1 MAVRRPKCLAASP
14 SIKLR
19 STELIS
25 GLCGVQAARPTV
37 EPGQVLPR
45 CGCADAQ
52 LVCRS
57 RDRADFDVGE
67 ERLELAAGW
76 ALTDASHRQAVRST
90 VAKSRS
96 GGVRLTIRK
105 RGRER

>member
-1 MAVRRPKCLAASP
+1 MAARRPKCLAASP
-14 SIKLR
+14 SCRLR

-45 CGCADAQ
+45 CGRADAQ
-52 LVCRS
+52 LVRRI
-57 RDRADFDVGE
+57 RDRADFDVGD

-76 ALTDASHRQAVRST
+76 ALTDVGHRHALRAT
-90 VAKSRS
+90 AARSRS
-96 GGVRLTIRK
+96 LGVRLIITK
-105 RGRER
+105 RNDC